1 MEKEKLQILKLRE
14 FKLFYGIKW
23 FGKYFFFFIK
33 NAPDYQSKQFFFFF
47 SLLKRRL
54 FSKTKDRF

>member
-33 NAPDYQSKQFFFFF
+33 NAPDYQSKQFFFFLTF
-47 SLLKRRL
+47 KET
-54 FSKTKDRF
+54 FIQ